1 MACVVNCIDGTV
13 ANLKR
18 LDVNPGIIINTI
30 FYIRYTVS
38 LYLKQTMVL
47 HFRVSFFLCKYIR
60 IVQELNKGDVKLFT
74 EKRPRKMKKSDH
86 TCVTLADVLA
96 IGLSS
101 LRTSAFAWDSNTGA
115 PLCPEIR
122 QNNSDL
128 QELVDNLL
136 ISRRNLTSQH
146 AKRIGGVPVSGHF
159 AAVKYR

>member
-1 MACVVNCIDGTV
+1 MACVVNCIDRTV

-74 EKRPRKMKKSDH
+74 EKRPRKIKK
-86 TCVTLADVLA
+86 
-96 IGLSS
+96 
-101 LRTSAFAWDSNTGA
+101 
-115 PLCPEIR
+115 
-122 QNNSDL
+122 
-128 QELVDNLL
+128 
-136 ISRRNLTSQH
+136 
-146 AKRIGGVPVSGHF
+146 
-159 AAVKYR
+159 